1 MVQDVIVTAI
11 LIIASVIAVVAF
23 VDAVI
28 PSVHDLS
35 NSFNSL
41 ANNKGDQYK
50 TAIAIVSVYPEG
62 NNVTVWIKNVG
73 TTDIP
78 LSQVNY
84 CDFFVY
90 SSSNYWNP
98 VFESNSTPSWNY
110 ALVNGNGNTW
120 NTGQTIQ
127 ASINLDTLPINTT
140 YQIKC
145 SLYNGVSA
153 LDIFST

>member
-11 LIIASVIAVVAF
+11 LIIASVIALVAF

-28 PSVHDLS
+28 PSVHGLS

-41 ANNKGDQYK
+41 ANNIGDQYK
-50 TAIAIVSVYPEG
+50 TAIAIVSVYSEG

-84 CDFFVY
+84 G
-90 SSSNYWNP
+90 S
-98 VFESNSTPSWNY
+98 STPH
-110 ALVNGNGNTW
+110 VGNLKSNF
-120 NTGQTIQ
+120 
-127 ASINLDTLPINTT
+127 PFF
-140 YQIKC
+140 K
-145 SLYNGVSA
+145 
-153 LDIFST
+153 